1 LIGGMIIIT
10 ALFALQGMGF
20 LLPSSDEADVSAPH
34 RSAATSTND
43 ILPAP
48 VLGTAAGPVPAG
60 DHARGFAV
68 LLPAR
73 RQLDLFRYV
82 DGAIIATPSPGPVMP
97 GWTLEQLLEAQMSPE
112 RWDNATSGIAPA
124 VTAPARRKL
133 PVAGPT
139 LDLGPSRRT
148 Q

>member
-10 ALFALQGMGF
+10 ALGALQGMGF
-20 LLPSSDEADVSAPH
+20 LLPFSDETDVSAPH
-34 RSAATSTND
+34 RSAFKSTND

-48 VLGTAAGPVPAG
+48 VLGAAAGPVPAG
-60 DHARGFAV
+60 EDARGFAV

-97 GWTLEQLLEAQMSPE
+97 GWTLEQLLEAQTSPE
-112 RWDNATSGIAPA
+112 RWDNATSGLAPA
-124 VTAPARRKL
+124 VTAPARSKL

>member
-1 LIGGMIIIT
+1 
-10 ALFALQGMGF
+10 
-20 LLPSSDEADVSAPH
+20 
-34 RSAATSTND
+34 
-43 ILPAP
+43 

-139 LDLGPSRRT
+139 LDLGPSRLT

>member
-1 LIGGMIIIT
+1 
-10 ALFALQGMGF
+10 
-20 LLPSSDEADVSAPH
+20 
-34 RSAATSTND
+34 
-43 ILPAP
+43 
-48 VLGTAAGPVPAG
+48 VPAG
-60 DHARGFAV
+60 EHARGFAV

-112 RWDNATSGIAPA
+112 RWDYATSGLAPA

-139 LDLGPSRRT
+139 LDLSPSRRT